1 VSYRSVQDLPR
12 AHRWA
17 GLSGIATALVFAAAN
32 SLWAFQQPSFGA
44 SGQELLDF
52 YGDLSTRIEIG
63 AALALLSV
71 ATFVVFASAL
81 RSILVQLEGDEIL
94 ANVAF
99 GGALIGLAAGIGAE
113 TINMAAALRA
123 GENELTVPLAQ
134 ALFDTSYVLGFNA
147 AGVGIGLVAL
157 ATSAVA
163 LRARALMP
171 RWLAFVGIALG
182 ATLIT
187 PLAVYTLG
195 PAFLFLL
202 ALGVLLLRGSAVPR

>member
-1 VSYRSVQDLPR
+1 MKDLPR

-17 GLSGIATALVFAAAN
+17 GLSGVATALIFVAAN
-32 SLWAFQQPSFGA
+32 SLWAFEQPTFGA

-52 YGDLSTRIEIG
+52 YGGASTRIEIG
-63 AALALLSV
+63 ATLALLSV
-71 ATFVVFASAL
+71 VTFVVFAGAL
-81 RSILVQLEGDEIL
+81 RGILVQLEGDETL
-94 ANVAF
+94 ANVVF
-99 GGALIGLAAGIGAE
+99 GGALLGSAAGIGAE

-123 GENELTVPLAQ
+123 GDGELTVPLAQ

-157 ATSAVA
+157 ATGAVA
-163 LRARALMP
+163 LRSGKLMP
-171 RWLAFVGIALG
+171 RWLAFLGLALG

-187 PLAVYTLG
+187 PLSVYTLG

-202 ALGVLLLRGSAVPR
+202 ALGVSLLRGSAMPNAAQA